1 MDGVAVDLEL
11 VGAVL
16 ELVLLADDRPRE
28 LARLADRHEAGAQ
41 AIRDRRGED
50 EAARLDAD
58 DAVDSGVG
66 EAGDEIVDRPTE
78 RRRVAEQRC
87 DVAEDDARLGIVDDV
102 SDVLAEPRRFAH
114 VA

>member
-1 MDGVAVDLEL
+1 MDLEL

-16 ELVLLADDRPRE
+16 ELVLLADDRPRQ
-28 LARLADRHEAGAQ
+28 LACLADRHEAGAQ
-41 AIRDRRGED
+41 AIRHRRGED

-58 DAVDSGVG
+58 DAVDARVR
-66 EAGDEIVDRPTE
+66 EAGDEVVDRPTE
-78 RRRVAEQRC
+78 RRRVAEQRR
-87 DVAEDDARLGIVDDV
+87 DVAEDDAWLGIVDDV